1 MNGREES
8 KRRSVLTFRP
18 GDAVAAAA
26 VLLCALALAVGLFL
40 AAGQGGTLAVQVYQD
55 GTLLWEHPLD
65 RDGEFRVSGPYEN
78 LVTVRDGRAAITES
92 TCPGG
97 DCVHSGWLSGPGR
110 SVVCL
115 PNRVEVRLT
124 GTGGVDAVVR

>member
-1 MNGREES
+1 MNGREGQR
-8 KRRSVLTFRP
+8 RRSVLTFRP

-26 VLLCALALAVGLFL
+26 VLLCALALAVGFLL

-55 GTLLWEHPLD
+55 GTLLWEHPLG

-78 LVTVRDGRAAITES
+78 LVTVKGGRVAITES

-97 DCVHSGWLSGPGR
+97 DCVHSGWLSAPGR
-110 SVVCL
+110 SIVCL

-124 GTGGVDAVVR
+124 GAGNVDAVVR

>member
-1 MNGREES
+1 MNGREGS
-8 KRRSVLTFRP
+8 KRRSVLQFRP

-26 VLLCALALAVGLFL
+26 VLLCALALAVGLFF
-40 AAGQGGTLAVQVYQD
+40 AARQSGTLAVQVYRD

-65 RDGEFRVSGPYEN
+65 QDGEFRVSGPYEN
-78 LVTVRDGRAAITES
+78 LVTVKDGRVSITES

-97 DCVHSGWLSGPGR
+97 DCVHSGWIAAPGR
-110 SVVCL
+110 SIVCL

-124 GTGGVDAVVR
+124 GVGDVDAVVR

>member
-1 MNGREES
+1 MNGREGQR
-8 KRRSVLTFRP
+8 RRSVLTFRP

-26 VLLCALALAVGLFL
+26 VLLCALALAVGFLL

-55 GTLLWEHPLD
+55 GALLWEHPLG
-65 RDGEFRVSGPYEN
+65 RDGEFRVPGPYEN
-78 LVTVRDGRAAITES
+78 LVTVRGGRVAITES

-97 DCVHSGWLSGPGR
+97 DCVHSGWISAPGR
-110 SVVCL
+110 SIVCL

-124 GTGGVDAVVR
+124 GAGDVDAVVR